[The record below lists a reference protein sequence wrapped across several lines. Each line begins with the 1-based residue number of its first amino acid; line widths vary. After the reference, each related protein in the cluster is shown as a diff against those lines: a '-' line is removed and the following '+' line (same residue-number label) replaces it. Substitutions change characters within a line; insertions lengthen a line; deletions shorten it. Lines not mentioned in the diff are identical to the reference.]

1 MARVAT
7 TLSTRMKQAVTGLV
21 GEDDMSPHHVE
32 DERGLRDL
40 LSHHEESPESGL
52 RVVVKD
58 RRMFFNAS
66 RRTKDSP
73 GLRITADGL
82 NLSKADLS
90 GRDLEGASLRATDL
104 SLANLVGTNLQ

>member
-1 MARVAT
+1 MAGAAA
-7 TLSTRMKQAVTGLV
+7 TLSTRMKRAVTGLV
-21 GEDDMSPHHVE
+21 GEGDVSAHHVE

-40 LSHHEESPESGL
+40 LSHHEESPEPNL
-52 RVVVKD
+52 HIVVKD
-58 RRMFFNAS
+58 RRMFFKAS

-90 GRDLEGASLRATDL
+90 GRDLEGASLRGTDL